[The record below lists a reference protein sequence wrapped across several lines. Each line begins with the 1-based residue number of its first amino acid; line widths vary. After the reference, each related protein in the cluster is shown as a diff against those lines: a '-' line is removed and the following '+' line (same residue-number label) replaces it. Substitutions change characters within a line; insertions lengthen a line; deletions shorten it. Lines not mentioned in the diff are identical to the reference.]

1 MWNRCKILQLGII
14 RIAVFGVILA
24 LPSLS
29 VAVSQD
35 YSKPT
40 TTGVASGS
48 VPSPTPADAGVSFV
62 EGSSSQI
69 IVERNGTKYLVDV
82 ARREITQV
90 TTSDQADQASSSN
103 IGTNASDANQA
114 AATHGDSQKAQ
125 PVPSKK
131 STVFTPGDDLIFDV
145 PTGRRVERHGLY
157 IDFTHRFP
165 YEPAFTAPGRGN
177 TLLGLDDFSVSS
189 FGFRYGLTSRLYAF
203 AYRSPS
209 IIGRPIELMAGYNL
223 LDEHDS
229 QPLNLA
235 VRFSVDGQNNFQRN
249 FAENFEVIA
258 SRSVTSHAQLYAVPT
273 FTIHAR
279 PLLQNTNPNFFVPI
293 QEQPC
298 SAPQANGASGGLVL
312 KPCVN
317 TISIGVGTSVDIRK
331 TVALIA
337 EATPTLLNAADLG
350 IHRPEFAFGI
360 QKKIWRHA
368 FTLGFGNGPAT
379 IVSQRAGTNA
389 TFLGIPSADKPSNM
403 FIGFDLSRQ
412 VF

>member
-1 MWNRCKILQLGII
+1 MWNRYKILRLGII

-24 LPSLS
+24 WPSLS

-35 YSKPT
+35 YSRPAT
-40 TTGVASGS
+40 TEVAPRT

-62 EGSSSQI
+62 EGSNSQI

-82 ARREITQV
+82 ARRQITPV

-103 IGTNASDANQA
+103 IGADAGDANQA
-114 AATHGDSQKAQ
+114 AATHADSQKVQ
-125 PVPSKK
+125 PVPAKK
-131 STVFTPGDDLIFDV
+131 TTVFTPGDDLIFDV

-189 FGFRYGLTSRLYAF
+189 FGFRYGVTSRLYAF

-223 LDEHDS
+223 LDEHDN

-258 SRSVTSHAQLYAVPT
+258 SRSITRHAQLYAVPT

-298 SAPQANGASGGLVL
+298 SAAQANGASGGMVL

-317 TISIGVGTSVDIRK
+317 TISIGVGTSVDVRK

-337 EATPTLLNAADLG
+337 EATPTLLNAVDLG

>member
-1 MWNRCKILQLGII
+1 MWNRDNAIQEGII
-14 RIAVFGVILA
+14 YIALCGFILT
-24 LPSLS
+24 LLS
-29 VAVSQD
+29 VAVGASD
-35 YSKPT
+35 DSTPSIKEVAASTVPPPT
-40 TTGVASGS
+40 AG
-48 VPSPTPADAGVSFV
+48 DAGVSFV

-69 IVERNGTKYLVDV
+69 IVERNGKKYLVDV
-82 ARREITQV
+82 ARHQIAEV
-90 TTSDQADQASSSN
+90 PSADTAEQASSSKSS
-103 IGTNASDANQA
+103 TNATNESQSSTND
-114 AATHGDSQKAQ
+114 TTQKAE
-125 PVPSKK
+125 PSHSKK
-131 STVFTPGDDLIFDV
+131 STVYTAGDDLIFDL

-165 YEPAFTAPGRGN
+165 YEPAFTTPGRGN
-177 TLLGLDDFSVSS
+177 TLLGLDDFAVPS
-189 FGFRYGLTSRLYAF
+189 FGLRYGVTSRLYVF

-223 LDEHDS
+223 LDEHDR

-235 VRFSVDGQNNFQRN
+235 VRFSVDGQNNFERN
-249 FAENFEVIA
+249 FAENFEIVA
-258 SRSVTSHAQLYAVPT
+258 SRSVTRRAQLYAVPT

-279 PLLQNTNPNFFVPI
+279 PLLQNNNSSLSEAIP
-293 QEQPC
+293 EQPC
-298 SAPQANGASGGLVL
+298 SASQANGASGGLVL

-317 TISIGVGTSVDIRK
+317 TISIGFGASVDIRK
-331 TVALIA
+331 TAALIA
-337 EATPTLLNAADLG
+337 EVTPTLLNATDLG

-379 IVSQRAGTNA
+379 IVSQRAATNA
-389 TFLGIPSADKPSNM
+389 TFLGNPSADKPSNM

>member
-1 MWNRCKILQLGII
+1 MWNRYKILQLGII
-14 RIAVFGVILA
+14 RIAVFAVILA
-24 LPSLS
+24 LPSFS
-29 VAVSQD
+29 IAVSKD
-35 YSKPT
+35 YSNPT
-40 TTGVASGS
+40 TTKVAPGT
-48 VPSPTPADAGVSFV
+48 VPSPSPGDAGVSFV

-82 ARREITQV
+82 ARREITQI
-90 TTSDQADQASSSN
+90 TTSDQTDQASSN
-103 IGTNASDANQA
+103 IGANASNANQT
-114 AATHGDSQKAQ
+114 AATQGDSQKAQ
-125 PVPSKK
+125 PVPAKK
-131 STVFTPGDDLIFDV
+131 STVYTPGDDLIFDV

-157 IDFTHRFP
+157 INFTHRFP
-165 YEPAFTAPGRGN
+165 YEPAFTTPGRGN
-177 TLLGLDDFSVSS
+177 TLLGLDDFAIPS
-189 FGFRYGLTSRLYAF
+189 FGLRYGLTSRLYAF

-209 IIGRPIELMAGYNL
+209 IVGRPIELMAGYNL

-235 VRFSVDGQNNFQRN
+235 VRFSVDGQNNFERN
-249 FAENFEVIA
+249 FAENLEVIA
-258 SRSVTSHAQLYAVPT
+258 SRSVTRHAQLYAVPT

-279 PLLQNTNPNFFVPI
+279 PLLQNNNENLADAI

-317 TISIGVGTSVDIRK
+317 TISIGFGASVDIRK

-379 IVSQRAGTNA
+379 IVSQRAATNA
-389 TFLGIPSADKPSNM
+389 TFLGNPSADKPSNM